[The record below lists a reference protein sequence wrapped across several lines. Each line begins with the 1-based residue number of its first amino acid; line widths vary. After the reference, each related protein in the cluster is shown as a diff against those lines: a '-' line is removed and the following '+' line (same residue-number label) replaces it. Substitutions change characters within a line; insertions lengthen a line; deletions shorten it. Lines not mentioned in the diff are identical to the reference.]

1 VRERPFLPVGR
12 FAGMVYDGGYAVL
25 LVLHL
30 LAVVFLIGPLALTA
44 VHSPGQARRGD
55 AVGLAAAAKTN
66 RVYAGLSVLV
76 VVFGALMVADR
87 WETSQA
93 WVVASYALWF
103 AAVLLH
109 VLVVGK
115 AQEAALAALARGE
128 DVGSAPQRMAVGA
141 GLATLAWASII
152 VLMVL
157 KPGV

>member
-1 VRERPFLPVGR
+1 
-12 FAGMVYDGGYAVL
+12 MVYDGGYAVL

-55 AVGLAAAAKTN
+55 VAGLTTAAKTN

-87 WETSQA
+87 WETSQT
-93 WVVASYALWF
+93 WVVASYALTF
-103 AAVLLH
+103 VAVLLH

-115 AQEAALAALARGE
+115 AQEAALAALGRGE
-128 DVGSAPQRMAVGA
+128 DVGSAPQRIAVGA
-141 GLATLAWASII
+141 GLATLAWATVI
-152 VLMVL
+152 VLMVV